1 MSERPQ
7 GVSGPQRAGGL
18 ALTGVSHDY
27 GRRRAVD
34 HVSFTVA
41 PGEILGLLGPSG
53 CGKSTTLRLVAGLE
67 DLQAGEVQIG
77 GEVMAG
83 RGITI
88 PTERRH
94 VGMVFQD
101 HALFPHLSVA
111 QNIAF
116 GLGHLP
122 AAERAAR
129 VERWGGRL
137 GLGHLLDTYPHRLSG
152 GEQQRVA
159 LARAMA
165 PEPRVM
171 LLDEPFSSL
180 DSRLRD
186 QIRDETVE
194 VLKAAG
200 TATLL
205 VTHDPEEAMRMGD
218 RIAIMQAG
226 RIEQIDTPA
235 RVYAAPAT
243 PFVARFLSE
252 TNELPVRVGAGAV
265 ETPFGRLPVP
275 AQLAEGAAALL
286 MFRPEALQERAPGQG
301 GAAVTVERA
310 MALGAYRRLEVGI
323 AGQRFAARL
332 PAGALPASGT
342 VLHFGLNPD
351 FCFVFPAA

>member
-1 MSERPQ
+1 MSNGPQ
-7 GVSGPQRAGGL
+7 GAKTSEGGL
-18 ALTGVSHDY
+18 DLIGVSHDY
-27 GRRRAVD
+27 GTRRAVSD
-34 HVSFTVA
+34 ISFHVA

-53 CGKSTTLRLVAGLE
+53 CGKSTTLRLAAGLE
-67 DLQAGEVQIG
+67 DLQTGEVRIG
-77 GEVMAG
+77 GRTVAG
-83 RGITI
+83 KDVSI

-111 QNIAF
+111 QNIGF
-116 GLGHLP
+116 GLGHLETG
-122 AAERAAR
+122 ERDAR
-129 VERWGGRL
+129 IERWAGRL
-137 GLGHLLDTYPHRLSG
+137 GLTQHLHSYPHRLSG

-165 PEPRVM
+165 PEPSVM

-194 VLKAAG
+194 VLKQAG

-226 RIEQIDTPA
+226 RIEQLDTPA
-235 RVYAAPAT
+235 RVYASPAT
-243 PFVARFLSE
+243 PFTARFLSE
-252 TNELPVRVGAGAV
+252 TNEMPVRVAQGVV
-265 ETPFGRLPVP
+265 ETPFGRLPATAP
-275 AQLAEGAAALL
+275 DGAGLL
-286 MFRPEALQERAPGQG
+286 MFRPEALQESGGGTGQDRAV
-301 GAAVTVERA
+301 AFTVERA
-310 MALGAYRRLEVGI
+310 TALGAYRRLEISDGR
-323 AGQRFAARL
+323 GLRLAARL
-332 PAGALPASGT
+332 PAGPLPPAGT

>member
-1 MSERPQ
+1 MSER
-7 GVSGPQRAGGL
+7 SAASEKAAGL
-18 ALTGVSHDY
+18 DLSAVSHDY

-34 HVSFTVA
+34 SVSFTVA

-67 DLQAGEVQIG
+67 DLQQGAIRIG
-77 GEVMAG
+77 GEIMAD
-83 RGITI
+83 RSLNI

-101 HALFPHLSVA
+101 HALFPHLTVA

-116 GLGHLP
+116 GLGHV
-122 AAERAAR
+122 AAGERQAR
-129 VERWGGRL
+129 IERWGRRL
-137 GLGHLLDTYPHRLSG
+137 GLTPLLNTYPHQLSG

-194 VLKAAG
+194 VLKQAG

-218 RIAIMQAG
+218 RIAIMHAG

-235 RVYAAPAT
+235 QVYAAPAT

-252 TNELPVRVGAGAV
+252 TNELPVQVSGGAV
-265 ETPFGRLPVP
+265 ETPFGRLPAP
-275 AQLAEGAAALL
+275 SRLADGSAALL
-286 MFRPEALQERAPGQG
+286 MFRPEALQEASPGAG
-301 GAAVTVERA
+301 TAAATVERA
-310 MALGAYRRLEVGI
+310 TALGAYRRLEIGV

-332 PAGALPASGT
+332 PAGPLPASGA

-351 FCFVFPAA
+351 FCFVFPVA

>member
-1 MSERPQ
+1 MPEPK
-7 GVSGPQRAGGL
+7 GEAAGL
-18 ALTGVSHDY
+18 DLTGVSHRY
-27 GRRRAVD
+27 GARLAVD
-34 HVSFTVA
+34 NVSLKVA
-41 PGEILGLLGPSG
+41 RGEILGLLGPSG
-53 CGKSTTLRLVAGLE
+53 CGKSTTLRLAAGLE
-67 DLQAGEVQIG
+67 DLQQGEVRIG

-83 RGITI
+83 PGGSV
-88 PTERRH
+88 PTEQRH

-111 QNIAF
+111 DNIAF
-116 GLGHLP
+116 GLGRLP
-122 AAERAAR
+122 AAERRQRAEYWAS
-129 VERWGGRL
+129 RL
-137 GLGHLLDTYPHRLSG
+137 GLAAHIDSYPHRLSG

-186 QIRDETVE
+186 QIRDQTVE
-194 VLKAAG
+194 VLKQAG

-226 RIEQIDTPA
+226 RIEQVDSPD

-252 TNELPVRVGAGAV
+252 TNEIRLRVTAGGRVESPFGALPAGA
-265 ETPFGRLPVP
+265 LP
-275 AQLAEGAAALL
+275 EGSEALL
-286 MFRPEALQERAPGQG
+286 MFRPEALQEREAGHG
-301 GAAVTVERA
+301 LALKVERA
-310 MALGAYRRLEVGI
+310 TALGAYRRLEVSTGML
-323 AGQRFAARL
+323 RFAARL
-332 PAGALPASGT
+332 PAGPLPPAGT

>member
-1 MSERPQ
+1 MSER
-7 GVSGPQRAGGL
+7 SAANKATSRAGL
-18 ALTGVSHDY
+18 DLSAVSHDY

-34 HVSFTVA
+34 GISFTVA

-67 DLQAGEVQIG
+67 DLQTGEVRIG
-77 GEVMAG
+77 GDVMAD
-83 RGITI
+83 RSRNI

-116 GLGHLP
+116 GLGHL
-122 AAERAAR
+122 AAGDRQAR
-129 VERWGGRL
+129 IERWGKRL
-137 GLGHLLDTYPHRLSG
+137 GLTHLLTAYPHQLSG

-194 VLKAAG
+194 VLKQAG

-205 VTHDPEEAMRMGD
+205 VTHDPEEAMRMSD
-218 RIAIMQAG
+218 RIAIMNAG

-235 RVYAAPAT
+235 QVYAAPAT

-252 TNELPVRVGAGAV
+252 TNELPVQVRGGAV
-265 ETPFGRLPVP
+265 DTPFGRLPAPV
-275 AQLAEGAAALL
+275 ADGAALL
-286 MFRPEALQERAPGQG
+286 MFRPEALQEAQPGG
-301 GAAVTVERA
+301 GAAAVTVERA
-310 MALGAYRRLEVGI
+310 MALGAYRRLEIGV

-332 PAGALPASGT
+332 PAGPLPVSGA

>member
-1 MSERPQ
+1 MAEAAAS
-7 GVSGPQRAGGL
+7 AGGL

-27 GRRRAVD
+27 GDRRAVD
-34 HVSFTVA
+34 NISINVA

-53 CGKSTTLRLVAGLE
+53 CGKSTTLRLAAGLE
-67 DLQAGEVQIG
+67 DLQQGEVRIG
-77 GEVMAG
+77 DSIVAG
-83 RGITI
+83 HGINL

-111 QNIAF
+111 DNIAF

-122 AAERAAR
+122 AAERRRRAGFWA
-129 VERWGGRL
+129 ERL
-137 GLGHLLDTYPHRLSG
+137 GLAVHLAAFPHQLSG

-186 QIRDETVE
+186 QIRDETVA
-194 VLKAAG
+194 VLKQAG

-226 RIEQIDTPA
+226 RIEQLDTPGQ
-235 RVYAAPAT
+235 VYARPRT

-252 TNELPVRVGAGAV
+252 TNEIAGRVEAGSLV
-265 ETPFGRLPVP
+265 TPFGAIR
-275 AQLAEGAAALL
+275 AGELAEGSPAIL
-286 MFRPEALQERAPGQG
+286 MFRPEALQEHDGDGVAFTVNRAL
-301 GAAVTVERA
+301 T
-310 MALGAYRRLEVGI
+310 LGAYRRLDISG
-323 AGQRFAARL
+323 AGLHLAARL
-332 PAGALPASGT
+332 PPGPLPEAGST
-342 VLHFGLNPD
+342 LHFRLNPE
-351 FCFVFPAA
+351 FCFVFPAH

>member
-1 MSERPQ
+1 MSNGPQ
-7 GVSGPQRAGGL
+7 GASSTGGGL
-18 ALTGVSHDY
+18 DLIGVSHDY
-27 GRRRAVD
+27 GARRAVSD
-34 HVSFTVA
+34 ISFHVA

-53 CGKSTTLRLVAGLE
+53 CGKSTTLRLAAGLE
-67 DLQAGEVQIG
+67 ELQTGEVKIG
-77 GEVMAG
+77 GKTVAG
-83 RGITI
+83 RGVSI

-111 QNIAF
+111 QNIGF
-116 GLGHLP
+116 GLDHLE
-122 AAERAAR
+122 AGERRAR
-129 VERWGGRL
+129 IERWAKRL
-137 GLGHLLDTYPHRLSG
+137 GLAQHLDNYPHRLSG

-165 PEPRVM
+165 PEPSVM

-194 VLKAAG
+194 VLKQAG

-226 RIEQIDTPA
+226 RIEQLDTPA
-235 RVYAAPAT
+235 RVYASPAT
-243 PFVARFLSE
+243 PFTARFLSE
-252 TNELPVRVGAGAV
+252 TNEMPVRVAQGSV
-265 ETPFGRLPVP
+265 ETPFGRLPVAAP
-275 AQLAEGAAALL
+275 DGAGLL
-286 MFRPEALQERAPGQG
+286 MFRPEALQES
-301 GAAVTVERA
+301 GAGSPAFTVERA
-310 MALGAYRRLEVGI
+310 TALGAYRRLEISDGH
-323 AGQRFAARL
+323 GLRLAARL
-332 PAGALPASGT
+332 PAGPLPPAGT

>member
-1 MSERPQ
+1 MQKQ
-7 GVSGPQRAGGL
+7 GAGL
-18 ALTGVSHDY
+18 DLIAVSHDY

-34 HVSFTVA
+34 SVSFQVA

-53 CGKSTTLRLVAGLE
+53 CGKSTTLRLAAGLE
-67 DLQAGEVQIG
+67 DLQSGEVKIG
-77 GEVMAG
+77 GGIVAG
-83 RGITI
+83 GRVNI

-101 HALFPHLSVA
+101 HALFPHISVA

-116 GLGHLP
+116 GLGGVS
-122 AAERAAR
+122 AAEREAR
-129 VERWGGRL
+129 IGLWAGRL
-137 GLGHLLDTYPHRLSG
+137 GLTRLLPAYPHQLSG

-186 QIRDETVE
+186 QIRDETVD
-194 VLKAAG
+194 VLKLAG

-205 VTHDPEEAMRMGD
+205 VTHDPEEAMRMSD

-235 RVYAAPAT
+235 QVYAAPAT

-252 TNELPVRVGAGAV
+252 TNELPVKVAGGTV
-265 ETPFGRLPVP
+265 DTPFGRLPAP
-275 AQLAEGAAALL
+275 ARMPDGSAALL
-286 MFRPEALQERAPGQG
+286 MFRPEALQERAAGQG
-301 GAAVTVERA
+301 ATAFTVERA
-310 MALGAYRRLEVGI
+310 MALGAYRRLEI
-323 AGQRFAARL
+323 SAAGQRFAARL
-332 PAGALPASGT
+332 PAGPLPPSGA

>member
-1 MSERPQ
+1 MPDP
-7 GVSGPQRAGGL
+7 SGKDAGL
-18 ALTGVSHDY
+18 DLIGVSHRY
-27 GRRRAVD
+27 GARLAVD
-34 HVSFTVA
+34 NVSLKVA
-41 PGEILGLLGPSG
+41 RGEILGLLGPSG
-53 CGKSTTLRLVAGLE
+53 CGKSTTLRLAAGLE
-67 DLQAGEVQIG
+67 DLQQGEVRIG

-83 RGITI
+83 AGRAV
-88 PTERRH
+88 PTEQRH

-111 QNIAF
+111 DNIAF
-116 GLGHLP
+116 GLGRLP
-122 AAERAAR
+122 AGERRGRAEYWA
-129 VERWGGRL
+129 GRL
-137 GLGHLLDTYPHRLSG
+137 GLAAHIDSYPHRLSG

-194 VLKAAG
+194 VLKQAG

-226 RIEQIDTPA
+226 RIEQIDTPDK
-235 RVYAAPAT
+235 VYAAPAT

-252 TNELPVRVGAGAV
+252 TNEIALKVTGGRV
-265 ETPFGRLPVP
+265 ETPFGILP
-275 AQLAEGAAALL
+275 ARHLAEGSNALL
-286 MFRPEALQERAPGQG
+286 MFRPEALQERET
-301 GAAVTVERA
+301 GAGLALRVERA
-310 MALGAYRRLEVGI
+310 TALGAYRRLEVSSG
-323 AGQRFAARL
+323 ALRFAARL
-332 PAGALPASGT
+332 PAGPLPAAGST
-342 VLHFGLNPD
+342 LHFGLNPD
-351 FCFVFPAA
+351 FCFIFPAA